1 MTGTSSSS
9 TARTTRASSIRSQAS
24 APGQHQVGV
33 TPNLTPQVQCNFV
46 GPPAIP
52 SLGPPILPGGANGN
66 VNQAFFE
73 WFGIPVVMPYY
84 GNAYQNLF
92 DMPGVTVRFSP
103 YGSGALP
110 AASNRYQ
117 VY

>member
-9 TARTTRASSIRSQAS
+9 TDRTTRASTTRSRAS
-24 APGQHQVGV
+24 ALGTAGG
-33 TPNLTPQVQCNFV
+33 TPDPQCNFV

-52 SLGPPILPGGANGN
+52 SLGGPILPDGVNGN
-66 VNQAFFE
+66 VNQSFFE

-84 GNAYQNLF
+84 GNAYPNIY
-92 DMPGVTVRFSP
+92 DMPGVTVHFSP
-103 YGSGALP
+103 GGSGALP
-110 AASNRYQ
+110 GASNRYQ